1 MLCVVC
7 RYVILSDDVPDIS
20 HKKLRL
26 PACLQRNLLMSCTP
40 TRTHTTRM
48 CVAVSSLH
56 RKLRMIAFVIFIF
69 LSYHH
74 RLTRCLAH
82 FLQPTHLPNMLQK
95 NNCCASHPVEKWN
108 RFDREKNCSFSL
120 LKRSFSLFFCVCM
133 CVFVVPPE
141 MRWKSNSSSHFSN
154 DSKE

>member
-26 PACLQRNLLMSCTP
+26 LACFQRNLLMSCTP
-40 TRTHTTRM
+40 TRTHTTRTSVM

-82 FLQPTHLPNMLQK
+82 FLQPTYLPNMLQK
-95 NNCCASHPVEKWN
+95 NNCCASHPAEKWN
-108 RFDREKNCSFSL
+108 RFDRKKTAHFHFLNDRLLSFFPVCLCSSTVDEL
-120 LKRSFSLFFCVCM
+120 GIE
-133 CVFVVPPE
+133 FV
-141 MRWKSNSSSHFSN
+141 
-154 DSKE
+154 